1 VKVRIFV
8 SSCLAYLAYYIIS
21 FQAWIV
27 EEPRVWKAGG
37 TPFDDPNTM
46 SEAEVIIKEGELL
59 CGVLDKSH
67 YGATPY
73 GLVHCMN
80 EVTSP

>member
-1 VKVRIFV
+1 
-8 SSCLAYLAYYIIS
+8 
-21 FQAWIV
+21 
-27 EEPRVWKAGG
+27 
-37 TPFDDPNTM
+37 M
-46 SEAEVIIKEGELL
+46 SEAEVIIRDGELL

-80 EVTSP
+80 EVTSSSYSLWGFGPRDLF